1 MDALQYLSS
10 QYNSTANI
18 FFYLPL
24 VWHLSLSVTFFN
36 VKNEKP
42 FILCNFI
49 ASRKSRDK
57 IKSTYLIIVINN
69 FQKWDQGLKDSNYC
83 CKKYSKTFN
92 SLQDL

>member
-24 VWHLSLSVTFFN
+24 VLHLSLSVTFFN

-49 ASRKSRDK
+49 ASQKSRDTK
-57 IKSTYLIIVINN
+57 LTPLIYNCNKN
-69 FQKWDQGLKDSNYC
+69 FPRMRSRIERFKLL
-83 CKKYSKTFN
+83 
-92 SLQDL
+92 LQRIF

>member
-10 QYNSTANI
+10 QYNSTAI

-69 FQKWDQGLKDSNYC
+69 FQEWDQGLKDSNYC
-83 CKKYSKTFN
+83 CKKYSETFN